1 MFGNVAQISFNAQP
15 TGTGVATNENSDGKG
30 KVNARAPATT
40 RNGYP
45 IGEFTF
51 KGTVDCY
58 VQDGTVAWF
67 SGVID
72 KGGFG
77 VTFPV
82 VGPPAPGQY
91 THFLV
96 AVKDMRT
103 ASRAMAGRT
112 WSERG
117 SSFRVQ
123 NRGPPG
129 LSGVTLTRIAPTQI
143 SASPPFKST
152 GRCSRGTSRC
162 TQRTASNR

>member
-96 AVKDMRT
+96 AVKDNGEPGDGGPDMVRT
-103 ASRAMAGRT
+103 
-112 WSERG
+112 
-117 SSFRVQ
+117 RVVLPGAKPWAT
-123 NRGPPG
+123 GPVWGYADADCANPDK
-129 LSGVTLTRIAPTQI
+129 RIPAVQIDWPVFEGNLQVHPTN
-143 SASPPFKST
+143 
-152 GRCSRGTSRC
+152 G
-162 TQRTASNR
+162 